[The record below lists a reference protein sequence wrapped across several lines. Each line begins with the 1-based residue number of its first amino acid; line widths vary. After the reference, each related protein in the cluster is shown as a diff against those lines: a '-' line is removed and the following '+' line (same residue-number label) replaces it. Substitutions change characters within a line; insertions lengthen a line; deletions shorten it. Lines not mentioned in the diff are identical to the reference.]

1 MAAVSV
7 MLLLRYVS
15 VCRYYFTVVAGRGGA
30 NKTNK
35 KNAATQICIIIFFY
49 FSLNFAILIKYQ
61 IIFISLGFKQLF
73 KWNLLL
79 TLMFSLTFF
88 NKPIICFFNVKS

>member
-35 KNAATQICIIIFFY
+35 KNAATQICIIIFF
-49 FSLNFAILIKYQ
+49 
-61 IIFISLGFKQLF
+61 
-73 KWNLLL
+73 
-79 TLMFSLTFF
+79 TFL
-88 NKPIICFFNVKS
+88 